1 MYEEYW
7 VRALTKL
14 AQQAKPSTKPWYERE
29 SSRSLG
35 SAERKKAA
43 AYHKL
48 LLKKK
53 GGTKSYMKELKPGGV
68 LKNKLMPYN
77 IPLPKVK
84 SAK

>member
-1 MYEEYW
+1 MYEECW

-14 AQQAKPSTKPWYERE
+14 AQQAKPWYARK

-35 SAERKKAA
+35 SGERKKED
-43 AYHKL
+43 AYRKM